1 VKNFVGF
8 TSIDPAGRIPMRV
21 SDSSVGGEAGQ
32 FHTRRWTLVL
42 ASARDQSQAGRAA
55 LAAFCDALAAAE
67 GRLKP

>member
-1 VKNFVGF
+1 
-8 TSIDPAGRIPMRV
+8 MRV

-32 FHTRRWTLVL
+32 FHTRRLTLVL

-55 LAAFCDALAAAE
+55 LAALCDALTAAE